1 MFIIFIFPE
10 NGSCVLNCDYNK
22 SMENSKNIK
31 SVLKALYTSRD
42 FDCWRQMRLIILQ
55 VCLKKFRQTV
65 SKLKPDFYF
74 WVYVLK
80 VTAIC
85 NFRALRLWYNLGVEK
100 SEKPNPILVYAVYYP
115 IAVAEIVFF
124 IINSISFF
132 TKRDI
137 LTGSHIWHGSWL
149 TFIINLL
156 GIYLV
161 ISFIV
166 QLFCI
171 QTNRLLPAVFKIAR
185 WRDEKELVSDWSAR
199 MFFMLLIAAA
209 FISETFGTSGGYG
222 VIPAIVAFILL
233 ICGFIVLQVKKRHP
247 SKPKSS

>member
-1 MFIIFIFPE
+1 M
-10 NGSCVLNCDYNK
+10 
-22 SMENSKNIK
+22 
-31 SVLKALYTSRD
+31 
-42 FDCWRQMRLIILQ
+42 
-55 VCLKKFRQTV
+55 
-65 SKLKPDFYF
+65 
-74 WVYVLK
+74 LK
-80 VTAIC
+80 VIAIC

-132 TKRDI
+132 ARRDI
-137 LTGSHIWHGSWL
+137 LTGSHVWHGSWL

-156 GIYLV
+156 GIYIV
-161 ISFIV
+161 VSFIV

-171 QTNRLLPAVFKIAR
+171 QTDRFLPAMFKIAG
-185 WRDEKELVSDWSAR
+185 WRDEKEAVSDWSAR

-233 ICGFIVLQVKKRHP
+233 ICGFIVLQVKKRHQ